1 MEEDDFELINICN
14 EVCADI
20 LSEFEND
27 EECNSDDTDLAE
39 SSRKRNVLPIIS
51 ESESSDSE
59 DTILENEQNCSTSN
73 WSQIDNN
80 ITVNPFLGNSGVKV
94 FPRNAENISDVVDLF
109 NSLRLMSKFVFLHGK
124 GTNLP
129 HNPNLEG
136 QGVSFCLAPTNQ
148 PVRLGWPFQ

>member
-109 NSLRLMSKFVFLHGK
+109 IDDDFFNY
-124 GTNLP
+124 
-129 HNPNLEG
+129 
-136 QGVSFCLAPTNQ
+136 
-148 PVRLGWPFQ
+148 